1 MPYQIV
7 IVFVAELKVYGFR
20 GSEGVITEL
29 LCILEKVF
37 ATGSGIA
44 RGEARIMAM
53 DWWRRKKALTRG
65 FEDPSDAKADVGRE
79 AMFSYAV
86 GGEFFWGSRAW

>member
-1 MPYQIV
+1 
-7 IVFVAELKVYGFR
+7 
-20 GSEGVITEL
+20 
-29 LCILEKVF
+29 
-37 ATGSGIA
+37 
-44 RGEARIMAM
+44 MAM